1 MSYRPRLVA
10 DRSGAAAAE
19 MALSLPLLLVLT
31 FGTFEMGYYFRC
43 EHVVQKAVRDAVR
56 YAARLP
62 MTSYPG
68 CTATPA
74 APPAAVELQI
84 ENVARSGTPD
94 GANPQRLQGWSADP
108 NIVKVMVSCD
118 TSGTYTGI
126 YTEFPMGVPKIT
138 VSASVPYPSVF
149 ATLGLKISSL
159 KLNAQSQSSAY
170 GA

>member
-1 MSYRPRLVA
+1 MSNPTRLYA
-10 DRSGAAAAE
+10 DRTGAAAAE

-68 CTATPA
+68 CNATPA
-74 APPAAVELQI
+74 APPAATELQI
-84 ENVARSGTPD
+84 ENVARSGNPD
-94 GANPQRLQGWSADP
+94 GTAPQRLQGWTADP
-108 NIVKVMVSCD
+108 NIVKVLVSCD
-118 TSGTYTGI
+118 TSGTYTGL
-126 YTEFPMGVPKIT
+126 YSDFPMGVPKIT

-149 ATLGLKISSL
+149 GTLGLTMPSL
-159 KLNAQSQSSAY
+159 KLNAQSQSAAY

>member
-1 MSYRPRLVA
+1 MSMLSRLVA

-43 EHVVQKAVRDAVR
+43 EHVVQKAVRDAAR

-62 MTSYPG
+62 MTSYPT
-68 CTATPA
+68 CAPTAATTTA
-74 APPAAVELQI
+74 IQK
-84 ENVARSGTPD
+84 VARTGTPD
-94 GANPQRLQGWSADP
+94 GTVQRLQGWTADSM
-108 NIVKVMVSCD
+108 VKVNVTCD

-126 YTEFPMGVPKIT
+126 YSEFPMGVPKIV

-149 ATLGLKISSL
+149 GKLGLPAPAL
-159 KLNAQSQSSAY
+159 KLNAQSQTAAY
-170 GA
+170 GV

>member
-1 MSYRPRLVA
+1 MSRLSRLVA

-43 EHVVQKAVRDAVR
+43 EHVVQKAVRDAAR

-68 CTATPA
+68 CVSAPA
-74 APPAAVELQI
+74 APPAATELQI
-84 ENVARSGTPD
+84 QRVARTGTPD
-94 GANPQRLQGWSADP
+94 GTVQRLQGWSAD
-108 NIVKVMVSCD
+108 NMVTVRVSCD
-118 TSGTYTGI
+118 TSGTYTGL
-126 YTEFPMGVPKIT
+126 YSEFPMGVPKIT
-138 VSASVPYPSVF
+138 VSASVPYPSTF
-149 ATLGLKISSL
+149 GTLGLSLTGL
-159 KLNAQSQSSAY
+159 KLNARSESAVY